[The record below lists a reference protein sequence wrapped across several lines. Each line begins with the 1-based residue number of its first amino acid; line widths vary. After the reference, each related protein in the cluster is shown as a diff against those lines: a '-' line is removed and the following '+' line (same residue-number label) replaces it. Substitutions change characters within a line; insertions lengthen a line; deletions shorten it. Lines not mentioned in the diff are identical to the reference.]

1 MTVLIRNTQD
11 SLKLDLRRLRSI
23 TEDLLVYLGLEDR
36 GLSILFTNN
45 KGIAKLNKKC
55 FGKDKPTNVISFSY
69 LDGLP
74 NEMLGDVIVSVEQAR
89 QEAEAAGL
97 PFYQRLLSLIIH
109 GLVHVLGFDHELG
122 PREARKMR
130 YREKKLL
137 NHAIQ
142 HAAYK
147 KISL

>member
-1 MTVLIRNTQD
+1 
-11 SLKLDLRRLRSI
+11 
-23 TEDLLVYLGLEDR
+23 LLVYLGLEDR

-55 FGKDKPTNVISFSY
+55 FGKDRPTNVISFSY

-74 NEMLGDVIVSVEQAR
+74 NEMLGDVIVSVEQAYK
-89 QEAEAAGL
+89 EAEAAGL

-122 PREARKMR
+122 PKEARKMR